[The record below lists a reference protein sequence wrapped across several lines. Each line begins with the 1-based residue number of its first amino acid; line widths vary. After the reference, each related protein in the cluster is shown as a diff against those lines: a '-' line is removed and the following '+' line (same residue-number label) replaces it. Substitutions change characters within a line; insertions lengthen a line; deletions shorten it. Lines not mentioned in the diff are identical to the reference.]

1 VASRTLP
8 LSNKRVDEAE
18 IIITRVADG
27 KIVESWSTWDR
38 LSVLGQLGAI
48 PIARV

>member
-1 VASRTLP
+1 LRAVAF
-8 LSNKRVDEAE
+8 KRGAGSVFGKTA
-18 IIITRVADG
+18 VSMADG

>member
-8 LSNKRVDEAE
+8 PSNKRVDEAE